1 MPARKTSPPE
11 EEKPRKPVTKR
22 KPTAK
27 KAPAAKKPAV
37 KKTTTAPKTPT
48 KAPTKKEAPKT
59 PAAKNDN
66 PQADGKKPRPRSP
79 INGAELPEGR
89 RFEQGEEQRERARR
103 AGKKSGESRRARKTL
118 REELLDLLQ
127 VTTKDSNGKDH
138 TQQEHI
144 SAALIKEAKGGNVRA
159 YETIRDTIGEK
170 QQEKVEMSV
179 ALPQFDAL
187 DAAFLKM
194 TGDAQ

>member
-11 EEKPRKPVTKR
+11 EEKPRKPVTKK

-48 KAPTKKEAPKT
+48 KAPAKKEAPKA

-187 DAAFLKM
+187 DAAFIKM
-194 TGDAQ
+194 TGDTQ